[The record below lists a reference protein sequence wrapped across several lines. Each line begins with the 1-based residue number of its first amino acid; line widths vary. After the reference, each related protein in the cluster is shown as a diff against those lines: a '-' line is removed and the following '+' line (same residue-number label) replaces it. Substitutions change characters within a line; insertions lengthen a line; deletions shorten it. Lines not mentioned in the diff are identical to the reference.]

1 MRTSKPAYGYNS
13 DDDDEEDDGT
23 RRNTANSSE
32 DEDYS
37 AEIARNMKPTIVIQ
51 NMDSEAVNEA
61 QSDNLDF
68 LISKLNFVFCLN
80 FHMWLCCML

>member
-1 MRTSKPAYGYNS
+1 MRTSKPAHGYNS
-13 DDDDEEDDGT
+13 DDDDGEDDGT

-68 LISKLNFVFCLN
+68 LISKLNTGNLHV
-80 FHMWLCCML
+80 

>member
-68 LISKLNFVFCLN
+68 LISKLNTGNLHV
-80 FHMWLCCML
+80 